1 MITMHASVKHITNT
15 YFYFLSIQK
24 GFGNNNKKKAGQK
37 CSKLILFFFPHSF
50 LLIKI
55 ILSFLEPFSI
65 SELFPFKNIWIAL
78 FLLLEG
84 MIV

>member
-37 CSKLILFFFPHSF
+37 CSKLILFFF
-50 LLIKI
+50 LIV
-55 ILSFLEPFSI
+55 FY
-65 SELFPFKNIWIAL
+65 
-78 FLLLEG
+78 
-84 MIV
+84 